1 MKVKL
6 VNLVIRTFGPMKY
19 FPLRRIIEEEI
30 EDTDTNRGVA
40 TIHAK
45 GATPGIIVISKDD
58 LDYFDQIIKNIIP
71 ITGWKHGN
79 AYAHLR
85 STIMSTTQ
93 TIYYENKKLYMPDN
107 YEVYFVETRP
117 VHNHRRTIHLII
129 HGI

>member
-1 MKVKL
+1 
-6 VNLVIRTFGPMKY
+6 MKY
-19 FPLRRIIEEEI
+19 FSLRSIIEEEI
-30 EDTDTNRGVA
+30 LSINTEKGLV

-45 GATPGIIVISKDD
+45 GATPGLIIID
-58 LDYFDQIIKNIIP
+58 KNKVNGFERILRKIIP

-85 STIMSTTQ
+85 STVMSTTQ
-93 TIYYENKKLYMPDN
+93 TIYYEKGRLYLPEN

-129 HGI
+129 RGI